1 MPYAIIARDKPGSAE
16 LRAKLRP
23 EHMAYLDQHVGK
35 LLAGGALLE
44 DDGSGGDGSLLI
56 YDTDD
61 RAEAEA
67 FSQGDPF
74 RKGGLFETVTIRR
87 WRKGFFDGR
96 KLV

>member
-1 MPYAIIARDKPGSAE
+1 MPYAIIARDKPDSLE
-16 LRAKLRP
+16 LRLKLRP
-23 EHMAYLDQHVGK
+23 EHMTYLDAHQK
-35 LLAGGALLE
+35 RILAGGALLN
-44 DDGSGGDGSLLI
+44 DDGSGGDASLII

-74 RKGGLFETVTIRR
+74 TRGGLFAEVTIRR
-87 WRKGFFDGR
+87 WRKAIFNGE